1 MGFPPKE
8 FLTVSELAARWER
21 APLQIIDWA
30 MSGKLELMVSLTEA
44 EFQGGEEFDYAAVR
58 AGHVRPL
65 FRDAG
70 DAERFVMIRRARPP
84 GSDKPLSI
92 VHPAEGVRVL
102 STDVLIRT
110 TEIERFEE
118 ENSLVRRVV
127 VGPGAPTRHS
137 WERFYVEMCCR
148 IFHDGLPDTQ
158 TELVEVMQDW
168 IMDDPNW
175 GEAPDPSTIRK
186 KVKVVWQRLKPE

>member
-8 FLTVSELAARWER
+8 FYTVDELSSRWDTP
-21 APLQIIDWA
+21 PLKIIEWA
-30 MSGKLELMVSLTEA
+30 MSRKIELVIALPEA
-44 EFQGGEEFDYAAVR
+44 EFEGGQEAEYASVR
-58 AGHVRPL
+58 AAQIRPL
-65 FRDAG
+65 FRSYA
-70 DAERFVMIRRARPP
+70 DAERFVLICRATPP
-84 GSDKPLSI
+84 GSEAPLRIVKPPDGAKIMAADVMALL
-92 VHPAEGVRVL
+92 AEV
-102 STDVLIRT
+102 
-110 TEIERFEE
+110 ERFEE
-118 ENSLVRRVV
+118 EHNLVRRVV

-158 TELVEVMQDW
+158 TELVELMQDW

-175 GEAPDPSTIRK
+175 GEPPDPSTIRK

>member
-1 MGFPPKE
+1 M
-8 FLTVSELAARWER
+8 
-21 APLQIIDWA
+21 
-30 MSGKLELMVSLTEA
+30 
-44 EFQGGEEFDYAAVR
+44 
-58 AGHVRPL
+58 
-65 FRDAG
+65 
-70 DAERFVMIRRARPP
+70 
-84 GSDKPLSI
+84 
-92 VHPAEGVRVL
+92 
-102 STDVLIRT
+102 
-110 TEIERFEE
+110 
-118 ENSLVRRVV
+118 RRVV

-186 KVKVVWQRLKPE
+186 KVKVVWQRLKPD